1 MNKDDDIDLQTL
13 YDLQVKELLN
23 TWDFLHCSY
32 PETKKY
38 KFFHRTIIQDVK
50 YIDEIKKILIQKIG
64 YLPIHIFLTDYFY
77 KIELPGPY
85 RHIEKGLLLLFH
97 IVSGLS
103 INKMDKY
110 IPYTNFFKIYKRFY
124 VKHKKDLSEW
134 INKMLN
140 KDFFTNYIIRILS
153 AKINNPLKIKNV
165 TCFIDG
171 YDSRVSYQDIHFDKK
186 RMYSYK
192 FKNDGY
198 RTQFLID
205 INNFIIHISESVPCS
220 DKTDGVMMEE
230 MLLYKYVN
238 MGDCILVDGGYT
250 LHIPNTIDKINAKGY
265 NIDIESFAFPFR
277 KPIGEDLSVQQA
289 LFNKQINSLRSS
301 IETFFHHFTN
311 DFERF
316 NKHNIIR
323 ITEKSLYNLQL
334 NFAAV
339 IFNLKNSCKV
349 YDAGNDIY
357 KDIYKNW
364 TEKNFEY
371 KYENDEVV
379 EEVFRLDNA
388 IMYKQEYINNK
399 NFYQNN
405 LINNLKAKFNKLNIQ
420 NDNDYDMGIDNDEI
434 NDVYEIEK
442 IMCHKKEK
450 DSYIYLVKWL
460 NYDETTWVKESE
472 FMQKYCIEHYWT
484 EFNKDL

>member
-1 MNKDDDIDLQTL
+1 
-13 YDLQVKELLN
+13 
-23 TWDFLHCSY
+23 
-32 PETKKY
+32 
-38 KFFHRTIIQDVK
+38 
-50 YIDEIKKILIQKIG
+50 

-97 IVSGLS
+97 IV
-103 INKMDKY
+103 K
-110 IPYTNFFKIYKRFY
+110 
-124 VKHKKDLSEW
+124 
-134 INKMLN
+134 
-140 KDFFTNYIIRILS
+140 
-153 AKINNPLKIKNV
+153 
-165 TCFIDG
+165 
-171 YDSRVSYQDIHFDKK
+171 
-186 RMYSYK
+186 
-192 FKNDGY
+192 
-198 RTQFLID
+198 
-205 INNFIIHISESVPCS
+205 
-220 DKTDGVMMEE
+220 

-277 KPIGEDLSVQQA
+277 KSIGEDLSVQQA

-349 YDAGNDIY
+349 YDADNDIY

-379 EEVFRLDNA
+379 EEV
-388 IMYKQEYINNK
+388 
-399 NFYQNN
+399 
-405 LINNLKAKFNKLNIQ
+405 
-420 NDNDYDMGIDNDEI
+420 
-434 NDVYEIEK
+434 
-442 IMCHKKEK
+442 
-450 DSYIYLVKWL
+450 
-460 NYDETTWVKESE
+460 
-472 FMQKYCIEHYWT
+472 
-484 EFNKDL
+484 